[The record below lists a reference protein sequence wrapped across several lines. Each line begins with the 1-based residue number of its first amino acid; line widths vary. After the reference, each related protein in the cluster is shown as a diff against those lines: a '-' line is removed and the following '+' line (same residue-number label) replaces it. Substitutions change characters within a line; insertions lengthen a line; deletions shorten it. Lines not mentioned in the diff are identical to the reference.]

1 MHFLQNRAILDNK
14 TDAMITIR
22 TLKVSAPFSYL
33 WLKHVT
39 GVNLAVHCA
48 HCLLGE
54 YDPRIKANLTEAE
67 NITLPDAPYHYLC
80 GVSRPYV
87 WSRNFHLAFR
97 EKEGSFLAVQC
108 NGIFIE
114 IENAEEVPF
123 SMADVAPNAPHYRS
137 KNYRTCRNWQFAYKI
152 SRLL

>member
-1 MHFLQNRAILDNK
+1 
-14 TDAMITIR
+14 MIIIR
-22 TLKVSAPFSYL
+22 TIQVSGRFSYL
-33 WLKHVT
+33 WLKHVH
-39 GVNLAVHCA
+39 GVNLREHCA
-48 HCLLGE
+48 HSLIGDYNTSIRPSIQELH
-54 YDPRIKANLTEAE
+54 NV
-67 NITLPDAPYHYLC
+67 TLPDAPYHYLC
-80 GVSRPYV
+80 GVSSPYV

-97 EKEGSFLAVQC
+97 EKEGSFLTVRC

-137 KNYRTCRNWQFAYKI
+137 MNYRTCRNWQFAYKI

>member
-1 MHFLQNRAILDNK
+1 
-14 TDAMITIR
+14 MITIR

-97 EKEGSFLAVQC
+97 EKERSFLTVQC

>member
-67 NITLPDAPYHYLC
+67 NITLSDAPYHYLC

-97 EKEGSFLAVQC
+97 EKEGSFLTVQC
-108 NGIFIE
+108 NGIFVE
-114 IENAEEVPF
+114 IENAEDVSF
-123 SMADVAPNAPHYRS
+123 SMADVAPNDPHYRS

>member
-1 MHFLQNRAILDNK
+1 MQKLQNCAILNNK

-22 TLKVSAPFSYL
+22 KLKVSAPFSYL

-54 YDPRIKANLTEAE
+54 YDPHIKANLTEAE

-97 EKEGSFLAVQC
+97 EKEGSLLTVDR
-108 NGIFIE
+108 NGIYIE
-114 IENAEEVPF
+114 IENAEEVKF
-123 SMADVAPNAPHYRS
+123 SMADADPNDPHYRS

-152 SRLL
+152 SKIL